1 MHRLQNPAVT
11 RPGCDV
17 IEYPP
22 QIELY
27 PAGRTPDDACAS
39 SGRET
44 NRQAGRKSSPRLDR
58 EGLS

>member
-11 RPGCDV
+11 RPGRDV

-27 PAGRTPDDACAS
+27 PVGRTPDDTRAS

-44 NRQAGRKSSPRLDR
+44 NRQAGGKSSP
-58 EGLS
+58 